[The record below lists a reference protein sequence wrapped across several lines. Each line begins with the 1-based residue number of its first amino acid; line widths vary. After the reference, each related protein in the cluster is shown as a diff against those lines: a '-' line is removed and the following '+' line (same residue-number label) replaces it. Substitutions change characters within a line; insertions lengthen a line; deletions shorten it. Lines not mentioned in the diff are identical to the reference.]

1 MTQRYGGSWTDK
13 KLDCIQKYLEAYTT
27 IMSQK
32 QFRFAYIDAFAGTGY
47 RKLKDEET
55 DQLIIPE
62 LVDTESET
70 FLSGSV
76 LRALQVH
83 PPFHKYLFIEKDEK
97 KCRELKKIIHEKHQ
111 DIQNRIKIIN
121 QDANEFISDVC
132 RLDWSLHRAVLFLDP
147 FGMQVKWSTIESIAQ
162 TRAIDMWLLFPLGI
176 GVSRLLKK
184 DGQIKDPLKTKL
196 DDVFGTKDWFHEF
209 YKVTIEDSL
218 FGSEEKMKKEV
229 NFEKIAAYFTRR
241 LKTIFNKISE
251 NPAKL
256 VNSKNV
262 PLFLL
267 CFAAGNPRGAAIA
280 VKIADYLL
288 KEIK

>member
-27 IMSQK
+27 IMSK
-32 QFRFAYIDAFAGTGY
+32 KRFRFAYIDAFAGTGY

-55 DQLIIPE
+55 DQLIISE

-76 LRALQVH
+76 LRALQVR

-111 DIQNRIKIIN
+111 DIKDRIKIIN
-121 QDANEFISDVC
+121 QDANEFISDIC

-196 DDVFGTKDWFHEF
+196 DDVFGTKGWFHEF

-229 NFEKIAAYFTRR
+229 DFEKIAAYFTRR
-241 LKTIFNKISE
+241 LKTIFNKVSD
-251 NPAKL
+251 NSAKL